1 MKKKR
6 AIRNYVLISI
16 FIVLSLILTFIS
28 FPVPGTNYNYLGI
41 GNLHLGLEL
50 GGGVKNTYDL
60 EVADWYNGNKSDAY
74 NKTVDRI
81 QYLLN
86 LKYADAQVYL
96 SGEDKITL
104 EVPDT
109 SINSNLLVGFIE
121 MKSESG
127 KDAEAKVTGQDIASV
142 KYMLSGTTHGVY
154 IEFTEKGKEKF
165 ASLTKDVSIS
175 DNQTMYIYMNK
186 DYDNAFSETKVT
198 EENNY
203 GYTFISGSG
212 ITNKETGEQ
221 YARKLESALIGVNM
235 TTDLDTIEIKGAYGE
250 ATKIAIYV
258 TTIVMI
264 IACVVIGC
272 ILFKELGLVS
282 MLSYIFAL
290 MVSVIISAICDMQV
304 TVAGWIGFMLGFF
317 VNYMLHLYYL
327 RCIRKQYAMG
337 KKFAVSFSSGYKP
350 ALFNMLETL
359 LIISGVAL
367 LMLIVPSS
375 AIRMM
380 TLNFIITIPS
390 TAFTSLFLHKVVA
403 LDYTAFN
410 LKNEKK
416 VNFTREDEIDEVE

>member
-60 EVADWYNGNKSDAY
+60 EVADWYTGNKTEVY

-86 LKYADAQVYL
+86 LKYADAKVYL

-109 SINSNLLVGFIE
+109 SINSNLLVGLIE
-121 MKSESG
+121 MKSASG

-165 ASLTKDVSIS
+165 AALTKEVASS
-175 DNQTMYIYMNK
+175 DSQTMYIYMNK
-186 DYDNAFSETKVT
+186 DYDNAFSEPKVT
-198 EENNY
+198 EENKY
-203 GYTFISGSG
+203 GYTFISGTG
-212 ITNKETGEQ
+212 ITNKKTGED

-235 TTDLDTIEIKGAYGE
+235 TTELDTLEIKGA
-250 ATKIAIYV
+250 
-258 TTIVMI
+258 
-264 IACVVIGC
+264 
-272 ILFKELGLVS
+272 
-282 MLSYIFAL
+282 
-290 MVSVIISAICDMQV
+290 
-304 TVAGWIGFMLGFF
+304 
-317 VNYMLHLYYL
+317 
-327 RCIRKQYAMG
+327 
-337 KKFAVSFSSGYKP
+337 
-350 ALFNMLETL
+350 
-359 LIISGVAL
+359 
-367 LMLIVPSS
+367 
-375 AIRMM
+375 
-380 TLNFIITIPS
+380 
-390 TAFTSLFLHKVVA
+390 
-403 LDYTAFN
+403 
-410 LKNEKK
+410 
-416 VNFTREDEIDEVE
+416 

>member
-154 IEFTEKGKEKF
+154 IEFTEIGKEKF
-165 ASLTKDVSIS
+165 ASLTKEVSIS
-175 DNQTMYIYMNK
+175 DSQTMYIYKNK

-375 AIRMM
+375 AIRIM

>member
-60 EVADWYNGNKSDAY
+60 EVADWYTGNKTEVY

-86 LKYADAQVYL
+86 LKYADAKVYL

-109 SINSNLLVGFIE
+109 SINSNLLVGLIE
-121 MKSESG
+121 MKSASG

-165 ASLTKDVSIS
+165 AALTKEVASS
-175 DNQTMYIYMNK
+175 DSQTMYIYMNK
-186 DYDNAFSETKVT
+186 DYDNAFSEPKVT
-198 EENNY
+198 EENKY
-203 GYTFISGSG
+203 GYTFISGTG
-212 ITNKETGEQ
+212 ITNKKTGED

-235 TTDLDTIEIKGAYGE
+235 TTELDTLEIKGAYGE

-258 TTIVMI
+258 TTCVMI
-264 IACVVIGC
+264 VACVVIGC
-272 ILFKELGLVS
+272 ILFRELGLVS

-290 MVSVIISAICDMQV
+290 MISVIISAICDMQV

-359 LIISGVAL
+359 LIITGVAL

-375 AIRMM
+375 AIRIM
-380 TLNFIITIPS
+380 TLNFIITIPA
-390 TAFTSLFLHKVVA
+390 TAFTSLFIHKVVA

-410 LKNEKK
+410 FKNEKK